1 MNLIAISINHRT
13 APVELR
19 EAVYLKEDEIQPFIN
34 LAKENQ
40 LNEGLVLSTC
50 NRTEIFCIPGKEDLT
65 HDKIQ
70 GLLIKYK
77 TAQNISEENFQKY
90 FSRDAVKHLFKQNS
104 YWA

>member
-40 LNEGLVLSTC
+40 LKEGLVLSTC
-50 NRTEIFCIPGKEDLT
+50 NRTEIFCIPTNADLS
-65 HDKIQ
+65 HEKIQ
-70 GLLIKYK
+70 DLLLKFK
-77 TAQNISEENFQKY
+77 TAQNITEENFQKY
-90 FSRDAVKHLFKQNS
+90 FS
-104 YWA
+104 